1 MTVSN
6 FLDRLEEEL
15 EPRLAEKPGE
25 NMACGKEG
33 SRGAQAHRADD
44 ARAPGGE
51 TDTGAAR
58 DARSCR
64 R

>member
-15 EPRLAEKPGE
+15 ESRLAEKPRK
-25 NMACGKEG
+25 NMAGGTEG

-44 ARAPGGE
+44 ARAPGRE
-51 TDTGAAR
+51 TDTRAAG